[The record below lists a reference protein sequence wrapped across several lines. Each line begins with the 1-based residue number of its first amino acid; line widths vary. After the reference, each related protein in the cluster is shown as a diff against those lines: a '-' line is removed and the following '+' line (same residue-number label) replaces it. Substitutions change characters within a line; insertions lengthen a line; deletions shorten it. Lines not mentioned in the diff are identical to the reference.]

1 MSDLGWLLVGA
12 GIGAFLTLVVF
23 ANATHGTLDGCR
35 AAHIGHDCN
44 IGWVVGEA
52 FK

>member
-1 MSDLGWLLVGA
+1 MSVYSFVIGFAVGLFLMLLA
-12 GIGAFLTLVVF
+12 F
-23 ANATHGTLDGCR
+23 ANATHGTIDACR
-35 AAHIGHDCN
+35 AAHPGYDCN